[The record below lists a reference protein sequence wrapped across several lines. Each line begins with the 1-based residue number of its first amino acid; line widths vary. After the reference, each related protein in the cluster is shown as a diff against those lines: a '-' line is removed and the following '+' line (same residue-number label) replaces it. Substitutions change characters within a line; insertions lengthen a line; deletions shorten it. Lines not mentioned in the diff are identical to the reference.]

1 MKMPVRLKL
10 FAATSGLVLF
20 FIMLAWI
27 FNNFFLDDYYMHM
40 KRQILFENYKKIDSI
55 YTGSPE
61 DIAQEL
67 ENMENTKGIHV
78 TILDSNFNVK
88 YMMNLG
94 GFGGP
99 DILKRVRQ
107 GASDKVNVFSRM
119 LKDKAAQLQ
128 RSRYIIETSH
138 DSKPNNNAIRIFAI
152 LNNKDYLLIDTPIE
166 AIQES
171 ASIANK
177 FYLFT
182 GIITIIIGSVFAFL
196 FSRQFTRPIL
206 ELNTITK
213 RMATLDFS
221 KRYPVKSQDE
231 LGQLGTSINSLSEQL
246 QTSISE
252 LKEANSKLLEDIEKE
267 RKIDEMRKEFVYS
280 VSHELK
286 TPIALI
292 RGYAEGLKININ
304 KDEENKDYYCDVIM
318 DETIRMNKIV
328 KQLLELSYLE
338 SGSVNLELEEF
349 NVMEL
354 VRAYLKKNAM
364 LLKEKNIDI
373 KVAGNADIAVNA
385 DYDKAEQVL
394 ANYVNNAMNH
404 VDDNKNIEVHIERRG
419 SKARITVF
427 NSGRPIP
434 EDSLDKIWTS
444 FYKVDKARTR
454 EYGGTGLGLSIV
466 KAIQQSYNNACGVEN
481 VEDGVEFWFELN
493 IA

>member
-1 MKMPVRLKL
+1 MKMSIRLKL
-10 FAATSGLVLF
+10 FAATSGLVLL

-27 FNNFFLDDYYMHM
+27 FNSFFLDDYYMHT
-40 KRQILFENYKKIDSI
+40 KRKILLESYEKIDSI
-55 YTGSPE
+55 YKGTPD
-61 DIAQEL
+61 DIALEL
-67 ENMENTKGIHV
+67 EKIENFKGVHII
-78 TILDSNFNVK
+78 ILDSSYNVK
-88 YMMNLG
+88 YMVNM

-99 DILKRVRQ
+99 GIQQNARN
-107 GASDKVNVFSRM
+107 GARDKINIFARM
-119 LKDKAAQLQ
+119 LQNRADELVK
-128 RSRYIIETSH
+128 SRYIIETSK
-138 DSKPNNNAIRIFAI
+138 DLRLNNNSIRIFAL
-152 LNNKDYLLIDTPIE
+152 LNNNDYLIMDTPVE

-171 ASIANK
+171 VAIANK

-182 GIITIIIGSVFAFL
+182 GIITIIIGSVFAFI
-196 FSRQFTRPIL
+196 FSRKFTRPIL

-213 RMATLDFS
+213 RMATLNFN
-221 KRYPVKSQDE
+221 KRYPVKSRDE
-231 LGQLGTSINSLSEQL
+231 IGQLGTSINSLSEQL

-252 LKEANSKLLEDIEKE
+252 LKDANARLMEDIEKE

-338 SGSVNLELEEF
+338 SGSANIEREEF
-349 NVMEL
+349 YAIEM

-364 LLKEKNIDI
+364 ILKEKSIEVILEGDPGI
-373 KVAGNADIAVNA
+373 IVNA
-385 DYDKAEQVL
+385 DYDKTEQVL
-394 ANYVNNAMNH
+394 ANFVNNAMNH
-404 VDDNKNIEVHIERRG
+404 VDEKKIIAIRVEKKDA
-419 SKARITVF
+419 KARITVF
-427 NSGRPIP
+427 NSGMHIP
-434 EDSLDKIWTS
+434 KDSLDKIWTS

-466 KAIQQSYNNACGVEN
+466 RAIQQSNHNSCGVIN
-481 VEDGVEFWFELN
+481 VENGVEFWFELD